1 MVVSSS
7 KKWENPKAQAFFKP
21 LPVLC
26 LLLAIS
32 CWEEQQSHIAK
43 EHVCKDERK
52 LWAFFTICYSDF
64 IHSFIHSLM

>member
-26 LLLAIS
+26 LLLAKVRFKEIS
-32 CWEEQQSHIAK
+32 
-43 EHVCKDERK
+43 
-52 LWAFFTICYSDF
+52 
-64 IHSFIHSLM
+64 